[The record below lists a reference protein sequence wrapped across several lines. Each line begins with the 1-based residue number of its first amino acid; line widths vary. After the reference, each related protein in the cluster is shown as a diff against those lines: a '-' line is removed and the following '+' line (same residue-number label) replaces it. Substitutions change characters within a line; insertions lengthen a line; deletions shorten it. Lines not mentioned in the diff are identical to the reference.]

1 MNHLTIYATSD
12 TCSSISKNEEEE
24 EEAEDEADG
33 EAVVKYNVAC
43 SNP

>member
-33 EAVVKYNVAC
+33 EAVEQ
-43 SNP
+43 